1 MERERRRL
9 AAILAADAVGYSR
22 LMGRDE
28 SGTLERLREHRK
40 QRFEPS
46 LARHGGRLVKLTG
59 DGLLAEFPSAVDA
72 LSAAIEFQQA
82 MAEANSDQ
90 PEARQIVFRVGL
102 HLGDLIVDGD
112 DLYGDGVNVAARLEG
127 EASAGGIVLSRTVH
141 EAVEGRLKATFEDH
155 GSLALKNI
163 ERPISAF
170 RVHWEPADWRTSATS
185 AAPASSANEPTAD
198 MPHTLPDKPS
208 IAVLPFRN
216 MSADPDQECFA
227 DGMVEDITTELSR
240 FHSLFVIAR
249 KSTFSYKGKLADVRQ
264 VGRELSVRYVLEGST
279 RRSGDRVRITAQLL
293 EAETGHHIWAE
304 RFDRKLDDIFALQE
318 EITRSI
324 VAAIDAKIFSVE
336 SVKIAR
342 KRPESLAEWELLTK
356 ARGQIFEVFNPAV
369 RDDIHGIADQIL
381 IQNPR
386 CAEAYGMKALAETIW
401 VSVNRPFDT
410 PAVMRRAHEWATRGR
425 ELDLWDLYAVSAAGR
440 LLLMNNENA
449 SAVLLFKELVYL
461 HPNSALAH
469 TSLSYAEAQT
479 GNGDAALAATEMAL
493 RLNPRD
499 PLKHV
504 LLQNKGIALLAM
516 ESYTAAEAVFREA
529 IMLRPRFPQALRGLV
544 VCYVAMGRLDDAKAL
559 MKEIIKDNPTLTVS
573 SMLLTRNLSRQ
584 VIEAFRAAGM
594 PE

>member
-1 MERERRRL
+1 VERERRKL

-28 SGTLERLREHRK
+28 SGTLARLREHRK

-59 DGLLAEFPSAVDA
+59 DGVLAEFPSAVDA

-141 EAVEGRLKATFEDH
+141 EAVEGRLKATFEDL

-198 MPHTLPDKPS
+198 MPHTLPAKPS
-208 IAVLPFRN
+208 IAVLPFQN
-216 MSADPDQECFA
+216 MSADPDQEYFA

-249 KSTFSYKGKLADVRQ
+249 NSTFSYKGKLADVRQ

-279 RRSGDRVRITAQLL
+279 RRSGDRVRISAQLL

-324 VAAIDAKIFSVE
+324 VAAIDATIFSVE

-356 ARGQIFEVFNPAV
+356 ARGQIFEVFNPVV
-369 RDDIHGIADQIL
+369 RDDVHRTADQIL
-381 IQNPR
+381 IRNPR
-386 CAEAYGMKALAETIW
+386 CAEAHGMKALAETIW
-401 VSVNRPFDT
+401 VSVNRPSDT

-449 SAVLLFKELVYL
+449 SAVLLFKELVDLY
-461 HPNSALAH
+461 PNSALAH

-479 GNGDAALAATEMAL
+479 GNGSAALAAAEMAL

-504 LLQNKGIALLAM
+504 LLQNKGMALVAM

-544 VCYVAMGRLDDAKAL
+544 VCYVAMGRLDEAKAL